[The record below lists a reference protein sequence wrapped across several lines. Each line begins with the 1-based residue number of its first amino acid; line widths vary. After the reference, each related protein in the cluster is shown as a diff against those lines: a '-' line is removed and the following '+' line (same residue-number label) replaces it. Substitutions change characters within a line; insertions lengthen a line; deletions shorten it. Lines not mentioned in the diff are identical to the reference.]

1 MDFQGGRRRKKYASI
16 SGKYFC
22 LLFVIYAYMFIL
34 FIQNTLCVLQIRAC
48 IAKKDGMPAIAIYL
62 PRLATFIK
70 FNPKAIKRWISK
82 VGGDIKITEV
92 MCATITAD
100 KIGKELHLMMQTSK
114 MRFQGW
120 EE

>member
-1 MDFQGGRRRKKYASI
+1 
-16 SGKYFC
+16 
-22 LLFVIYAYMFIL
+22 
-34 FIQNTLCVLQIRAC
+34 
-48 IAKKDGMPAIAIYL
+48 MPAIAIYL

-100 KIGKELHLMMQTSK
+100 KIGNQLPPSLHRLVCERNELNTSVGCHSK
-114 MRFQGW
+114 Y
-120 EE
+120 

>member
-1 MDFQGGRRRKKYASI
+1 
-16 SGKYFC
+16 
-22 LLFVIYAYMFIL
+22 
-34 FIQNTLCVLQIRAC
+34 
-48 IAKKDGMPAIAIYL
+48 MPAIAIYL

-70 FNPKAIKRWISK
+70 FNPKAIKRWLSK

>member
-1 MDFQGGRRRKKYASI
+1 
-16 SGKYFC
+16 
-22 LLFVIYAYMFIL
+22 
-34 FIQNTLCVLQIRAC
+34 
-48 IAKKDGMPAIAIYL
+48 MPAIATYL

-100 KIGKELHLMMQTSK
+100 KIGKGKELRLMMQTSK

>member
-1 MDFQGGRRRKKYASI
+1 MGGDVKSML
-16 SGKYFC
+16 KYFC